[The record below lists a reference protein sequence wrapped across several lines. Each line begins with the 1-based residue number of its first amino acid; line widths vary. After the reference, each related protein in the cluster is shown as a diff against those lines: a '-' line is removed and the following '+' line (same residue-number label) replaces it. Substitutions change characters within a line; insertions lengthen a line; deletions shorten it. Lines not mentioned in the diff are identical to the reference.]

1 MSRCRFCWLGL
12 AAPGVAD
19 GDPLE
24 PTLSVAGE
32 TKSDLFAVT
41 LVNLVV
47 LVVCGAVVV
56 GEGVTG
62 PPLLLLLPERPCGRF
77 SPSALDDGG
86 RLIPIWVDEAVGI
99 GCLTGLPL
107 DLDGCCLLPW
117 LGVSGEIDVDL
128 LRLGSTLAD
137 EANADFRLVPFA
149 GEGP

>member
-1 MSRCRFCWLGL
+1 M
-12 AAPGVAD
+12 AD
-19 GDPLE
+19 GDPPQ
-24 PTLSVAGE
+24 PTLSVAGG

-47 LVVCGAVVV
+47 FVVCGVVVV
-56 GEGVTG
+56 GGGVTG
-62 PPLLLLLPERPCGRF
+62 PPLLLLLLEWLCGRF

-137 EANADFRLVPFA
+137 GANADLRLFPFA
-149 GEGP
+149 GEAP